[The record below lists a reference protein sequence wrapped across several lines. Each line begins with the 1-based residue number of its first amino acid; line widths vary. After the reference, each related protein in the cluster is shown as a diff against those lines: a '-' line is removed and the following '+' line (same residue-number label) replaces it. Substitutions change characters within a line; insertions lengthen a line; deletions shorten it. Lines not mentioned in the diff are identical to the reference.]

1 MGIKKRKRVSRVVL
15 YTFNIIL
22 SLLFLAPVIWMVVS
36 SLKPEV
42 SIFADMSSMKAF
54 WPTEASFDNYKN
66 ILQKGEIIKSILNS
80 IYYVAVTIV
89 FGLIVNSM
97 CGYALAKLQFR
108 GKDFLFSLVVALIII
123 PLESIIL
130 PLYFLIFKAKM
141 LYTFTALIAPFVAN
155 CFSIFLFR
163 QFFIDIPDS
172 LIEAAALDGASPL
185 RTFFSI
191 VLPLSYPVYATV
203 LILQFIEHWGD
214 FLWPVLVTDDR
225 TKTVQ
230 LGLQTLFTAPPVH
243 YGPILAALTISTIPV
258 IIMFAFFQKYYV
270 QGIAS
275 AGIKG

>member
-225 TKTVQ
+225 TKTVP

>member
-1 MGIKKRKRVSRVVL
+1 MGIKKQKRLTKILMYS
-15 YTFNIIL
+15 FNIVL
-22 SLLFLAPVIWMVVS
+22 SMIFLAPIVWMIIS

-42 SIFADMSSMKAF
+42 RIFADMSSILAF
-54 WPTEASFDNYKN
+54 WPTEASLDNYKK
-66 ILQKGEIIKSILNS
+66 IIADGEILRTTLHS
-80 IYYVAVTIV
+80 IYYVSVTIF

-108 GKDFLFSLVVALIII
+108 GKDFLFSMVVALIII

-130 PLYFLIFKAKM
+130 PLYFLIFKANM
-141 LYTFTALIAPFVAN
+141 LYTFAALIMPFIAN

-163 QFFIDIPDS
+163 QFFVDVPDS
-172 LIEAAALDGASPL
+172 LIEAAAIDGASPF
-185 RTFFSI
+185 RTFFAI
-191 VLPLSYPVYATV
+191 VLPISYPVYATV

-214 FLWPVLVTDDR
+214 FLWPVLVTDES

-243 YGPILAALTISTIPV
+243 YGPILAALTVSTIPV
-258 IIMFAFFQKYYV
+258 VIMFIFFQKYYV

>member
-22 SLLFLAPVIWMVVS
+22 SLLFLAPVIWMIVS

-258 IIMFAFFQKYYV
+258 IVMFAFFQKYYV

>member
-1 MGIKKRKRVSRVVL
+1 M
-15 YTFNIIL
+15 
-22 SLLFLAPVIWMVVS
+22 S

-80 IYYVAVTIV
+80 VYYVAVTIV

-155 CFSIFLFR
+155 CFSIF
-163 QFFIDIPDS
+163 FIQ
-172 LIEAAALDGASPL
+172 
-185 RTFFSI
+185 
-191 VLPLSYPVYATV
+191 TV
-203 LILQFIEHWGD
+203 FH
-214 FLWPVLVTDDR
+214 R
-225 TKTVQ
+225 
-230 LGLQTLFTAPPVH
+230 
-243 YGPILAALTISTIPV
+243 YSR
-258 IIMFAFFQKYYV
+258 FAN
-270 QGIAS
+270 
-275 AGIKG
+275 

>member
-1 MGIKKRKRVSRVVL
+1 MGIKKKKRVSKVIM

-54 WPTEASFDNYKN
+54 WPTEASFDNYIN
-66 ILQKGEIIKSILNS
+66 IFQKGEIIKSILNS
-80 IYYVAVTIV
+80 IYYVTITIF

-97 CGYALAKLQFR
+97 CGYALAKLQFK
-108 GKDFLFSLVVALIII
+108 GKDFLFSLIVALIII

-130 PLYFLIFKAKM
+130 PLYFLVFKAKM
-141 LYTFTALIAPFVAN
+141 LYTFTALIAPFIAN

-163 QFFIDIPDS
+163 QFFVDIPDS

-185 RTFFSI
+185 KTFFSV

-214 FLWPVLVTDDR
+214 FLWPVLVTDDK

-243 YGPILAALTISTIPV
+243 YGPILAALTVSTIPV
-258 IIMFAFFQKYYV
+258 IIMFVFFQKYYV
-270 QGIAS
+270 QGIAN

>member
-1 MGIKKRKRVSRVVL
+1 MGIKKRKKVSRVVL

-22 SLLFLAPVIWMVVS
+22 SLLFLAPVIWMIVS

-258 IIMFAFFQKYYV
+258 IVMFAFFQKYYV

>member
-80 IYYVAVTIV
+80 VYYVAVTIV

-258 IIMFAFFQKYYV
+258 IVMFAFFQKYYV

>member
-80 IYYVAVTIV
+80 VYYVAVTIV

-185 RTFFSI
+185 KTFFSI

>member
-1 MGIKKRKRVSRVVL
+1 MGIKKKKRVSRVVL

-80 IYYVAVTIV
+80 VYYVAVTIV
-89 FGLIVNSM
+89 FGLIINSM

-130 PLYFLIFKAKM
+130 PLY
-141 LYTFTALIAPFVAN
+141 
-155 CFSIFLFR
+155 
-163 QFFIDIPDS
+163 
-172 LIEAAALDGASPL
+172 
-185 RTFFSI
+185 
-191 VLPLSYPVYATV
+191 
-203 LILQFIEHWGD
+203 
-214 FLWPVLVTDDR
+214 
-225 TKTVQ
+225 Q
-230 LGLQTLFTAPPVH
+230 LGDDSHL
-243 YGPILAALTISTIPV
+243 YRW
-258 IIMFAFFQKYYV
+258 
-270 QGIAS
+270 
-275 AGIKG
+275 